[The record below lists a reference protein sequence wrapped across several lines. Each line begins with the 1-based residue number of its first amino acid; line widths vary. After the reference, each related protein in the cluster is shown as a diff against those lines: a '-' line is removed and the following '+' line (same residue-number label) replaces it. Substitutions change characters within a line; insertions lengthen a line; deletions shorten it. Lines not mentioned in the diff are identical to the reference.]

1 MRLPERQAAFF
12 ALPVFFLFA
21 VHRIS
26 GVLTPFPCYKRI
38 MEKVS
43 GRRRSGAMP
52 YGCGIGRDTRK
63 FQKEVVVMSRDLK
76 AYWKRNVVLMAKLLL
91 VWATVSY
98 GCGIV
103 FVNEL
108 NAVHIGG
115 FPLGFWF
122 AQQGSIFTFVIL
134 IFVYVWRMSRL
145 DREFDV
151 HE

>member
-1 MRLPERQAAFF
+1 
-12 ALPVFFLFA
+12 
-21 VHRIS
+21 
-26 GVLTPFPCYKRI
+26 
-38 MEKVS
+38 
-43 GRRRSGAMP
+43 MP